1 MKNLVRNSWNVFIL
15 MGLSI
20 GLFSCEPEGK
30 YKEYVYPEPIVDE
43 IYPTS
48 GYVASQVAIIG
59 NDFGD
64 RAEAV
69 KISFGGVE
77 ATNIISCKNNRIIVE
92 VPEGAQSGDVS
103 LKVWTHTLESIGEY
117 TIIPI
122 PEIISVVSNNEAGE
136 SFARGGDE
144 VIIMGNAFGTDAS
157 QIKVTINDKN
167 AELLSV
173 MDNEIRV
180 RVPDNYGSGLIIV
193 TVRDYV
199 IEGPALIDPC
209 TTGDVTRLF
218 LKNYK
223 QPFQRA
229 DDSDGEWADALYW
242 IKNANFFGNSLQ
254 FSDEAA
260 DGLLAMTGKNNMWDG
275 ALYQITSL
283 PAGTYEFKVIVA
295 GTATVGGRYGA
306 QFTVMKGEESF
317 PGLTDKGGPWHYA
330 DADMTNILGTV
341 LVTAGAGEYAYSVTL
356 TEATTIKVGFTTM
369 LGNNNY
375 VKVSE
380 VQIIRK

>member
-1 MKNLVRNSWNVFIL
+1 MKNLLKNNWNVFVL

-20 GLFSCEPEGK
+20 CLFSCEPEGK
-30 YKEYVYPEPIVDE
+30 YKEYVYPEPKVDE

-59 NDFGD
+59 SDFGD

-69 KISFGGVE
+69 KISFGGIE
-77 ATNIISCKNNRIIVE
+77 ATNIISCKNSRIIVE

-117 TIIPI
+117 TVIPI
-122 PEIISVVSNNEAGE
+122 PEIISIVSNNEAGE
-136 SFARGGDE
+136 SFAQGGDE

-199 IEGPALIDPC
+199 IEGSALIDPS

-229 DDSDGEWADALYW
+229 DDSDGEWTDALYW
-242 IKNANFFGNSLQ
+242 MKNANFFGNSLQ
-254 FSDEAA
+254 FPDDAP
-260 DGLLAMTGKNNMWDG
+260 DGLLVMTGKNNMWDG

-283 PAGTYEFKVIVA
+283 PAGTYEFKVIVV
-295 GTATVGGRYGA
+295 GTETVGGRYGA
-306 QFTVMKGEESF
+306 QFTVMKGEEAF
-317 PGLTDKGGPWHYA
+317 PGLTDKGAPWHYA

-341 LVTAGAGEYAYSVTL
+341 LVTAGAGEYAYSVIL
-356 TEATTIKVGFTTM
+356 TEATTIKIGFATM
-369 LGNNNY
+369 LGNSNY

-380 VQIIRK
+380 IQIIRK